1 MPDMSDRTTT
11 VHDAHRLAEAPPTRP
26 VAVIDVGSSSVRM
39 TIAEITSEGTVRSLE
54 TLTQDVNLGHDTFTR
69 GRIRRATTEGCV
81 AVLRSYR
88 QLLAE
93 YGITRPDQVRVVATS
108 AVREATNRL
117 SFLDRVFV
125 ATGLEIEAIDE
136 AEVNRVTYL
145 GVQPLI
151 EHDETLSAAQSVV
164 TEVGGGTTEILL
176 VHGGN
181 VIYSQAYKLGSQRL
195 RESLQVYQA
204 GGSEP
209 ELMRSQVRRIMDL
222 VRRNVPWQTPI
233 EVVAL
238 GGDIRFA
245 ALQLVPDW
253 KRDELV
259 CLDVEQ
265 LAAFSDSI
273 LERSIDDLVGE
284 YHIGYP
290 DAGTLGPALLSY
302 VELARTFDRDRLY
315 VCNVNLR
322 DGLLMEMAAT
332 DTWSE
337 DFGRQVTRSA
347 LDLGR
352 KYQFD
357 EPHAVHVADLSR
369 QLFEQLTNEHQLEPR
384 YGMLLH
390 AAALLHEIG
399 TIVSASSLHKHSMYL
414 IQNSDLFGLTR
425 ADMLLVALV
434 ARYHRGASPK
444 STHRGYVQLDREQ
457 RIAVAKLSGLL
468 RVATALDESR
478 SQRVTDFSCRK
489 ADGKLVIAVPG
500 VEDLSLEQLALNR
513 NGLLFEQIF
522 GTPVLLRQA
531 NSSDPPR

>member
-1 MPDMSDRTTT
+1 MSDRTAS
-11 VHDAHRLAEAPPTRP
+11 VHESHRPTQASPTTRP
-26 VAVIDVGSSSVRM
+26 VAVVDVGSSSIRM
-39 TIAEITSEGTVRSLE
+39 AIAEISGDGSVRPLE
-54 TLTQDVNLGHDTFTR
+54 TLTRDVDLGRDTFTR

-81 AVLRSYR
+81 EVLRSYR
-88 QLLAE
+88 QLLTE

-151 EHDETLSAAQSVV
+151 EHEESLSAAQSIV
-164 TEVGGGTTEILL
+164 TEVGGGSTEILL
-176 VHGGN
+176 VHQGN
-181 VIYSQAYKLGSQRL
+181 VIYSQTYKLGSQRL
-195 RESLQVYQA
+195 RESLQAFQA
-204 GGSEP
+204 PQGSVT
-209 ELMRSQVRRIMDL
+209 ELMRSQVRRTMDL
-222 VRRNVPWQTPI
+222 VRRNVPWETPI

-245 ALQLVPDW
+245 ASQLVPDW
-253 KRDELV
+253 TPDKLA

-284 YHIGYP
+284 YHISYP

-302 VELARTFDRDRLY
+302 VELARTFDRDRLF
-315 VCNVNLR
+315 VCSVNLR
-322 DGLLMEMAAT
+322 DGLLMEMAAS
-332 DTWSE
+332 DTWNE
-337 DFGRQVTRSA
+337 DFARQVTRSA

-352 KYQFD
+352 RYQFD
-357 EPHAVHVADLSR
+357 EPHAVHVADLAR
-369 QLFEQLTNEHQLEPR
+369 RLFEQLTDEHQLEPR
-384 YGMLLH
+384 HGMLLH
-390 AAALLHEIG
+390 ASALLHEIG
-399 TIVSASSLHKHSMYL
+399 AIVSASNLHKHSMYL
-414 IQNSDLFGLTR
+414 IRSSDLFGLTR
-425 ADMLLVALV
+425 DDMLLVALV

-444 STHRGYVQLDREQ
+444 PTHRGYVQLDREQ
-457 RIAVAKLSGLL
+457 RIAVAKLAGLL

-478 SQRVTDFSCRK
+478 SQRVTDFTCHK
-489 ADGKLVIAVPG
+489 AEGKLVISVPG

-531 NSSDPPR
+531 NPPEPVR